1 MALWAL
7 DSLVAVTLSG
17 RGGLSQ
23 AAVRTERISL
33 RKVLWRIVP
42 NAIYYHGCF
51 VTSSL
56 LKELCWGSQGSRHC
70 ISKDAERPKG

>member
-7 DSLVAVTLSG
+7 DSLVTVTLSG

-23 AAVRTERISL
+23 AAVRTESFSL

-42 NAIYYHGCF
+42 DAIYYHGCF
-51 VTSSL
+51 VNSL
-56 LKELCWGSQGSRHC
+56 V
-70 ISKDAERPKG
+70 P